1 VTRARILLADDH
13 QEMRDF
19 AVQLLE
25 PEFEIVQAVEDGH
38 AFLEAAL
45 KLKPDLCVLDI
56 SMPIINGIEAAAR
69 LKERGSMSKVIILTI
84 HDDSDFLQAAFRSGA
99 SGYVVKSRM
108 ATDLRI
114 AVTEVLAGR
123 TFVSASD
130 SFDVTALGS

>member
-69 LKERGSMSKVIILTI
+69 LKERGLISKVIILTI
-84 HDDSDFLQAAFRSGA
+84 HDDSDFLQAAFRNGA

-114 AVTEVLAGR
+114 AVNEVLAGR
-123 TFVSASD
+123 TFVSSSD
-130 SFDVTALGS
+130 SLDVTPLGS